1 MRSTGC
7 VVCKWKTGLCE
18 EKKIQNYGNTFLA
31 GQADFNQHTRTQGP
45 KPQKK
50 PREAANLQSSQNLS
64 ISHACKTKL
73 GCVFSFLENAI
84 MHQSIPAA
92 PCFVPSPRLTPANF
106 PFFLKNGKF
115 RWWGYLSCEM
125 PCNCPGKGGTA
136 GRS

>member
-1 MRSTGC
+1 MKKG
-7 VVCKWKTGLCE
+7 
-18 EKKIQNYGNTFLA
+18 KIQNYDKAFLA
-31 GQADFNQHTRTQGP
+31 GQADLNQHTRTQGP

-50 PREAANLQSSQNLS
+50 PSEAANLQSSQKLS
-64 ISHACKTKL
+64 ISRACKRKL

-106 PFFLKNGKF
+106 PFFLMNGKF

-125 PCNCPGKGGTA
+125 PGGVDDSRLQMPCNWPEKGGTA